1 MHLHTLWFAFMV
13 VFVGVFSV
21 EAKAWGFEAHELIAR
36 QAQSLLSDQAR
47 KMLSSLL
54 AQEEAASLESISTWA
69 DKHREF
75 PSSTWHYVNFPK
87 GECKYVQARDCP
99 DGNCVIEALPLQ
111 LKLFKTSNDPKEQLK
126 AFKFIVHLLS
136 DVHQP
141 LHAAWGEDRGGN
153 RFQLQAF
160 GRGSNLHAF
169 WDSIL
174 IRQAAGGI
182 EAVERDVQQQL
193 NKHAGEK
200 PGEVEQW
207 ALESCRIVLQ
217 EGFYPSG
224 RDVDQAYVQQHRA
237 TVVKRL
243 ALASRRLADTINQLA
258 ASR

>member
-1 MHLHTLWFAFMV
+1 MGTHAQPLAACAGGLASPLW
-13 VFVGVFSV
+13 
-21 EAKAWGFEAHELIAR
+21 
-36 QAQSLLSDQAR
+36 
-47 KMLSSLL
+47 
-54 AQEEAASLESISTWA
+54 AASP
-69 DKHREF
+69 R
-75 PSSTWHYVNFPK
+75 N
-87 GECKYVQARDCP
+87 QATQDS
-99 DGNCVIEALPLQ
+99 VFAI
-111 LKLFKTSNDPKEQLK
+111 
-126 AFKFIVHLLS
+126 
-136 DVHQP
+136 

-182 EAVERDVQQQL
+182 QAVERDVQQQL

-237 TVVKRL
+237 TVVTRL

-258 ASR
+258 ALR